1 MSERQKQ
8 HQGRSADDDT
18 MLEGRDISAD
28 APEGIG
34 TERVD
39 GAIEGGAE
47 ASQQAQHIGELLE
60 EDRNDGTGRGL
71 ESK

>member
-8 HQGRSADDDT
+8 HLGRSADDDT

-28 APEGIG
+28 TPEGIG

-39 GAIEGGAE
+39 GTGGGAE
-47 ASQQAQHIGELLE
+47 ASDQAKRIGELIE
-60 EDRNDGTGRGL
+60 KDRAADDTGKKH
-71 ESK
+71 SDA